1 MALSS
6 KMKRLPLQT
15 ADPVGRDLSLSC
27 SCHELERHGPPPK
40 ACMLFPLQS
49 RLPRTLSGQHSTVPA
64 HRRRMVW
71 KGGDLG
77 DRQGLT
83 ARERLRTVR
92 TRRSNSEVDQH
103 GPLWCR
109 EAIQVLRSVRAC

>member
-40 ACMLFPLQS
+40 LACSFPSKAGCLEPYLDSTAQC
-49 RLPRTLSGQHSTVPA
+49 LHTGGAWCGKGETLETG
-64 HRRRMVW
+64 
-71 KGGDLG
+71 KG
-77 DRQGLT
+77 
-83 ARERLRTVR
+83 
-92 TRRSNSEVDQH
+92 
-103 GPLWCR
+103 
-109 EAIQVLRSVRAC
+109 